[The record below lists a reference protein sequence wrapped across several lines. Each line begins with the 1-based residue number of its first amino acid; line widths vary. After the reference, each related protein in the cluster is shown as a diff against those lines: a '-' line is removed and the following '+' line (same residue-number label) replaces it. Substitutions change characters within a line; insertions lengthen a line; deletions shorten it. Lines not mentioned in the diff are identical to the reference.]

1 MSVPNQKVVYIHKR
15 KYTGNFLQIGIDE
28 MRLAQQQ
35 MTYCEFVL
43 YLYLAGNADGFKLE
57 LSQQAFE
64 NATGYKKT
72 AYHNAVNKLIKLG
85 YLTQSYNYQYEF
97 HTTPVRHS
105 ELNFGV
111 LSNGKSMPPEKTKK
125 SVPSNSQFRSD
136 NREIDRTDNINK
148 KDKESFW
155 EKESES
161 NSPSVDELLKGLNMK
176 NETVGDTRPLYELY
190 PDWYSPISDYSDYS
204 DYEEY

>member
-72 AYHNAVNKLIKLG
+72 AYHNAVNKLIELG
-85 YLTQSYNYQYEF
+85 YLTQSYNYHYEF
-97 HTTPVRHS
+97 HTTPVRS
-105 ELNFGV
+105 SKLNFEV

-125 SVPSNSQFRSD
+125 SVLSKSQFRSG
-136 NREIDRTDNINK
+136 NREIDKTDNINK
-148 KDKESFW
+148 KDKESFF

-161 NSPSVDELLKGLNMK
+161 NGPSVDELLKELNLK
-176 NETVGDTRPLYELY
+176 CETVDGVMPLYELY
-190 PDWYSPISDYSDYS
+190 PGWYDKP
-204 DYEEY
+204 EEDVDVY

>member
-1 MSVPNQKVVYIHKR
+1 MSVTNQKVVYIHK
-15 KYTGNFLQIGIDE
+15 KQYTGNFLQIGIDE
-28 MRLAQQQ
+28 MRLAQHE

-43 YLYLAGNADGFKLE
+43 YLYLAGNANGFKLE

-72 AYHNAVNKLIKLG
+72 AYHNAVNKLIELG

-97 HTTPVRHS
+97 HTTPIRHS
-105 ELNFGV
+105 EPTFGV
-111 LSNGKSMPPEKTKK
+111 FSNGKSTPPEKTKK
-125 SVPSNSQFRSD
+125 SVPSNSLVRSN
-136 NREIDRTDNINK
+136 NREIDKTDKINK
-148 KDKESFW
+148 KDKETFF

-161 NSPSVDELLKGLNMK
+161 NDPSVDELLKDLNMK

-204 DYEEY
+204 DYDEY

>member
-43 YLYLAGNADGFKLE
+43 YLYLAGNANGFKLE

-72 AYHNAVNKLIKLG
+72 AYHNAVDTLLKVTTITMSSTPPLFAAVNSILEF
-85 YLTQSYNYQYEF
+85 YLTENLCRPKKQKNLF
-97 HTTPVRHS
+97 HQTLNSVRTI
-105 ELNFGV
+105 
-111 LSNGKSMPPEKTKK
+111 EK
-125 SVPSNSQFRSD
+125 
-136 NREIDRTDNINK
+136 
-148 KDKESFW
+148 
-155 EKESES
+155 
-161 NSPSVDELLKGLNMK
+161 
-176 NETVGDTRPLYELY
+176 
-190 PDWYSPISDYSDYS
+190 
-204 DYEEY
+204 

>member
-97 HTTPVRHS
+97 HTTSVRHS

-125 SVPSNSQFRSD
+125 SVPSNSQFRSG
-136 NREIDRTDNINK
+136 NREIYK
-148 KDKESFW
+148 
-155 EKESES
+155 
-161 NSPSVDELLKGLNMK
+161 
-176 NETVGDTRPLYELY
+176 YA
-190 PDWYSPISDYSDYS
+190 
-204 DYEEY
+204 

>member
-72 AYHNAVNKLIKLG
+72 AYHNAVNKLIELG
-85 YLTQSYNYQYEF
+85 YLTQSYNYHYEF
-97 HTTPVRHS
+97 HTTPVRS
-105 ELNFGV
+105 SKLNFEV

-125 SVPSNSQFRSD
+125 SVLSNSQFRSG
-136 NREIDRTDNINK
+136 NREIDKTDNINK
-148 KDKESFW
+148 KDKESFF

-161 NSPSVDELLKGLNMK
+161 SGHSVDELLKELNLK
-176 NETVGDTRPLYELY
+176 CETVDGVMPLYELY
-190 PDWYSPISDYSDYS
+190 PGWYDKP
-204 DYEEY
+204 EEDVDVY

>member
-72 AYHNAVNKLIKLG
+72 AYHNAVNKLIELG
-85 YLTQSYNYQYEF
+85 YLTQSYKCHYEF
-97 HTTPVRHS
+97 HTTPVRSS
-105 ELNFGV
+105 ELNFEV

-125 SVPSNSQFRSD
+125 SVLSNSQFRSG
-136 NREIDRTDNINK
+136 NREIDKTDNINK
-148 KDKESFW
+148 KDKESFF

-161 NSPSVDELLKGLNMK
+161 SGPSVDELLKELNLK
-176 NETVGDTRPLYELY
+176 CDTVDGVMPLYELY
-190 PDWYSPISDYSDYS
+190 PEWYSKP
-204 DYEEY
+204 EEDVDVY

>member
-43 YLYLAGNADGFKLE
+43 YLYLAGNANGFKLE

-64 NATGYKKT
+64 NTTGYKKT
-72 AYHNAVNKLIKLG
+72 AYHNAVNKLIELG
-85 YLTQSYNYQYEF
+85 YLTQSYNYHYEF
-97 HTTPVRHS
+97 HTTPVRS
-105 ELNFGV
+105 SKLNFEV

-125 SVPSNSQFRSD
+125 SVLSNSQFRSS
-136 NREIDRTDNINK
+136 NREIDKTDNINK
-148 KDKESFW
+148 KDKESFF

-161 NSPSVDELLKGLNMK
+161 NGPSVDELLKELNLK
-176 NETVGDTRPLYELY
+176 CETVDGVMPLYELY
-190 PDWYSPISDYSDYS
+190 PGWYDKP
-204 DYEEY
+204 EEDVDVY

>member
-43 YLYLAGNADGFKLE
+43 YLYLAGNANGFKLE

-64 NATGYKKT
+64 NTTGYKKT
-72 AYHNAVNKLIKLG
+72 AYHNAVNKLIELG
-85 YLTQSYNYQYEF
+85 YLTQSYNYHYEF
-97 HTTPVRHS
+97 HTTPVRS
-105 ELNFGV
+105 SKLNFEV

-125 SVPSNSQFRSD
+125 SVLSNSQLRSG
-136 NREIDRTDNINK
+136 NREIDKTDNINK
-148 KDKESFW
+148 KDKESFF

-161 NSPSVDELLKGLNMK
+161 NGPSVDELLKELNLK
-176 NETVGDTRPLYELY
+176 CETVDGVMPLYELY
-190 PDWYSPISDYSDYS
+190 PGWYDKP
-204 DYEEY
+204 EEDVDVY

>member
-1 MSVPNQKVVYIHKR
+1 MPVPNQKVVYIHKR
-15 KYTGNFLQIGIDE
+15 KYTANFLQIDIDE

-72 AYHNAVNKLIKLG
+72 SYHNAVNKLIELG
-85 YLTQSYNYQYEF
+85 YLTQSYNYHYEF
-97 HTTPVRHS
+97 HTTPVRS
-105 ELNFGV
+105 SKLNFEV

-125 SVPSNSQFRSD
+125 SVLSNSQFRSG
-136 NREIDRTDNINK
+136 NREIDKTDNINK
-148 KDKESFW
+148 KDKESFF

-161 NSPSVDELLKGLNMK
+161 NGPSVDELLKELNLK
-176 NETVGDTRPLYELY
+176 CETVDGVMPLYELY
-190 PDWYSPISDYSDYS
+190 PGWYDKP
-204 DYEEY
+204 EEDVDVY